1 MIGTRAVT
9 ERLVLT
15 VPYEIAWDGNTP
27 MVVMAEIASDK
38 FDATFWGLALER
50 HAKCSAIIKLDD
62 VELDDSAAR
71 FVGAIHHVT
80 RCGST
85 TLLQQFGALD
95 RTFALSEPIIFNAL
109 LARASADQSKAAM
122 RLQKLA
128 WLFGRA
134 FAPVADQ
141 IIVKWPTLLCRHAQV
156 LNVALPHVPSVLIVR
171 NAIEILASIEA
182 RPLGNM
188 ENVVPQLLCG
198 PDESSALTPAP
209 TGLALTAKLLA
220 ANCRWI
226 AQSKQTCLIDY
237 TQLPDAAW
245 QYVAPAFGITP
256 TTAQIEKMQKA
267 SGVNA
272 KRPFVNFVSDS
283 ADKRRDAS
291 PLAQS
296 LANDILQPAIDEARA
311 MLKSF

>member
-1 MIGTRAVT
+1 MIGTQPVT

-15 VPYEIAWDGNTP
+15 VPYVIAWSGDTP
-27 MVVMAEIASDK
+27 MVVMADIDSDK
-38 FDATFWGLALER
+38 IHATFWGLALEK
-50 HAKCSAIIKLDD
+50 HANRTAVIKLDD
-62 VELDDSAAR
+62 VVLDECSAR
-71 FVGAIHHVT
+71 FIGAIHHIT

-95 RTFALSEPIIFNAL
+95 RTFALSEPFIFNEL

-122 RLQKLA
+122 RLKKLA
-128 WLFGRA
+128 CLFGRA

-156 LNVALPHVPSVLIVR
+156 LNDALPHVPSVLIVR

-188 ENVVPQLLCG
+188 ENVVPQLLYG
-198 PDESSALTPAP
+198 PNESPALTPAP

-237 TQLPDAAW
+237 TQLPDAGW
-245 QYVAPAFGITP
+245 QYVAPTFGLTP

-272 KRPFVNFVSDS
+272 KQPFVNFVSDS

-296 LANDILQPAIDEARA
+296 LAYDILQPAIDEARA
-311 MLKSF
+311 ILKSF

>member
-1 MIGTRAVT
+1 VT

-15 VPYEIAWDGNTP
+15 VPYEIAWQGDTP

-38 FDATFWGLALER
+38 IHATFWGLALER
-50 HAKCSAIIKLDD
+50 YANRTAILKLDD
-62 VELDDSAAR
+62 VVLDDSAAR
-71 FVGAIHHVT
+71 FVGAIHHIT

-85 TLLQQFGALD
+85 TLLQQFGALY
-95 RTFALSEPIIFNAL
+95 RTFALSEPLIFYEL
-109 LARASADQSKAAM
+109 LGRASADSARAKL
-122 RLQKLA
+122 RVQKLTS
-128 WLFGRA
+128 LFGKG
-134 FAPVADQ
+134 FAPIADQ

-156 LNVALPHVPSVLIVR
+156 LNEAIPHVPSVLIVR

-182 RPLGNM
+182 RPLGKM
-188 ENVVPQLLCG
+188 ENVMPQLLHG
-198 PDESSALTPAP
+198 PDESPALTTAP

-226 AQSKQTCLIDY
+226 AQSKQTRLIDY
-237 TQLPDAAW
+237 TQLPDAGW
-245 QYVAPAFGITP
+245 LYVAPIFGITP
-256 TTAQIEKMQKA
+256 AAAQIKQMQKA
-267 SGVNA
+267 SGINA
-272 KRPFVNFVSDS
+272 KQPDVRFVSDT

-296 LANDILQPAIDEARA
+296 LANDMLQPAIDEARA